1 MEHVFKLFEF
11 NIYNEKGVQDEDAE
25 IKSNTDINKFVIQM
39 FGINEEGQKASIIVE
54 EYQPFFY
61 LKVDDNWGQT
71 KKSAFYNHLKTKV
84 GKYYEGSII
93 ECKLIERKKLY
104 GFDSGKKH
112 RFIEVKFANLNIF
125 NKVKNLWYQ
134 DSINSDGERN
144 VNY

>member
-71 KKSAFYNHLKTKV
+71 KKTAFYNHLKTKV
-84 GKYYEGSII
+84 G
-93 ECKLIERKKLY
+93 
-104 GFDSGKKH
+104 
-112 RFIEVKFANLNIF
+112 N
-125 NKVKNLWYQ
+125 
-134 DSINSDGERN
+134 GEIRC
-144 VNY
+144 Y